1 MWGSKCFSEHSE
13 PCREASDSLTTS
25 KTKVTLMSAVSGRQ
39 KSKNYMRTCS
49 TKRSHGAIL
58 NQGAVFGSLLFLLF
72 FLLQSS
78 LLRSKQSLGHGQ
90 NVVPKST

>member
-13 PCREASDSLTTS
+13 PCREASDSLTTR
-25 KTKVTLMSAVSGRQ
+25 KTKVTLMSAVSRRQ
-39 KSKNYMRTCS
+39 KSKNSTRTCG
-49 TKRSHGAIL
+49 TERSHGAIL
-58 NQGAVFGSLLFLLF
+58 NQGAVLGSLLFLL

-78 LLRSKQSLGHGQ
+78 LLRFKQSSGHGQ